1 MGGEGQRARR
11 LGGHT
16 DLLKRV
22 PTSDGKFI
30 LKSLARQPA
39 GRPRPFRDGG
49 DAALAPRPPPMV
61 GDIPPC
67 PRAVSWAT
75 LPGPVSASRS
85 L

>member
-1 MGGEGQRARR
+1 MSAIIA
-11 LGGHT
+11 
-16 DLLKRV
+16 LLYVSHITVR
-22 PTSDGKFI
+22 
-30 LKSLARQPA
+30 
-39 GRPRPFRDGG
+39 FRDGG

-75 LPGPVSASRS
+75 LSGPVSASRS